1 MNDWIR
7 NKQLG
12 ANRQMLSEE
21 EFLISYSV
29 LNEGKQ
35 NSHPWNVRYTQWL
48 LFKEYSVECGGR
60 EV

>member
-1 MNDWIR
+1 MDDWIR

-12 ANRQMLSEE
+12 ENRQMSGEE

-35 NSHPWNVRYTQWL
+35 NSHP
-48 LFKEYSVECGGR
+48 
-60 EV
+60 